1 MRNAMVPWALKL
13 FIDTLTQ
20 PGVAFRFAP
29 DTGYPGLLG
38 GRRAIVLA
46 TSHVY
51 APGVAPG
58 LGRRIAR

>member
-1 MRNAMVPWALKL
+1 MRLAAALVQAYRDAGGGEV
-13 FIDTLTQ
+13 DTL
-20 PGVAFRFAP
+20 
-29 DTGYPGLLG
+29 DLLG

-51 APGVAPG
+51 APGVPPG